1 MMESEFAEPDHFELV
16 LTRFAPGPVTGP
28 LTLVGCGR
36 GSPKPGPA
44 PSPPSF
50 SFTIEEVFSIKPP
63 VDTFLMDMGEV
74 PLLGER
80 RSRPCDSPSCGP
92 AC

>member
-1 MMESEFAEPDHFELV
+1 MMEWEFAETDYFELV
-16 LTRFAPGPVTGP
+16 PIRFAPGPVTGA

-50 SFTIEEVFSIKPP
+50 SFTVEEDFYIKPP
-63 VDTFLMDMGEV
+63 VDTFLMDMDEV

-80 RSRPCDSPSCGP
+80 RSRPCDSPSCGL